1 MEVSFLYYLLWV
13 FFDYALFSDK
23 ELGCLQEELDKVR
36 LDYYKY
42 SDNINE
48 ISRLVEKAKELNIC
62 VLFDPFR
69 DLKIS
74 DQSIVRV

>member
-1 MEVSFLYYLLWV
+1 MEVSFLYYLLLV